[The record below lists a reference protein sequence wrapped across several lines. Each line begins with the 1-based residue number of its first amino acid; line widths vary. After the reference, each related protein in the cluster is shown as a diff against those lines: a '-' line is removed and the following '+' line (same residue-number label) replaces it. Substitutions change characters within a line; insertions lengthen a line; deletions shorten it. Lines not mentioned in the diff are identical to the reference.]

1 MMETPMIYKAISK
14 AMAEIGAIG
23 KEKRNQQQGFQYR
36 GIDDVMNA
44 LYPVLSKNGLFL
56 APEVLEH
63 TREERQTQRG
73 GNLIYSVMKIKYT
86 LYAEDGSNVSA
97 TVIGEGMDSADKS
110 SNKAMSV
117 AMKYAMFQLFCIPT
131 EEMLDPDA
139 SSPEPSTPKP
149 AYTCYECGC
158 GIFDIR
164 GKDGKVK
171 MTADQVAETGLEK
184 FGNILCVSCAKKAKE
199 GKKNE

>member
-1 MMETPMIYKAISK
+1 MENPMIYKAISR

-23 KEKRNQQQGFQYR
+23 KDKRNQQQGFQYR

-63 TREERQTQRG
+63 QREERQTKSG
-73 GNLIYSVMKIKYT
+73 SNLIYSVMKIKYT

-131 EEMLDPDA
+131 EEMIDPDA
-139 SSPEPSTPKP
+139 YSPEPSEPKP
-149 AYTCYECGC
+149 AYTCYECGS
-158 GIFDIR
+158 GIFAIR
-164 GKDGKVK
+164 GKDGKIK
-171 MTADQVAETGLEK
+171 MTAEQVAESGLEK
-184 FGNILCVSCAKKAKE
+184 FGKVLCVNCAKKAKE
-199 GKKNE
+199 GKQSE

>member
-1 MMETPMIYKAISK
+1 METPMIYKAISK

-23 KEKRNQQQGFQYR
+23 KDKRNQQQGFQYR

-139 SSPEPSTPKP
+139 SSPEPSVPKP

-158 GIFDIR
+158 GIFDYR

-171 MTADQVAETGLEK
+171 MTADQIAETGLEK
-184 FGNILCVSCAKKAKE
+184 FGKILCVSCAKKAKE
-199 GKKNE
+199 GEKNE